1 MGVQMV
7 AEIADGTG
15 LDDFIRNELKSAARF
30 PRDASVAASRE
41 NEPEQRVPGRDMSA
55 QPSSRPVSC
64 TREVPRSYQK
74 RLRANYVRSVGVTH
88 WPISSVNGGVGVP
101 NQAKREGIFSPTT
114 RRTAIRPAEE
124 LSSSSQTP
132 TPTITFDF
140 TSFTTDNQQST
151 WPPQPPSS
159 QQPPAPSNPLHAP
172 HNDFVLFP
180 APSRIRDWNSP
191 QANPP
196 RPAVPLNPA
205 SARNFRRHSFLAQQ
219 HQHKL
224 QARSSGSPVA
234 QDPRVASI
242 IGQSQGLCVPSTWS
256 PPRPRVNISPQQRRN
271 ALLLAR
277 GASPHSVRPP
287 VPLFPGTGSSTPQH
301 PQTQHHR
308 RAMSTS
314 NLPLDIGTLLDLS
327 TDQYVEDLGSSSH
340 GSLLDQ
346 DQLDQLINFN
356 SVVEQMPA
364 QTVSPNDL
372 MMDSSA
378 PPSTSFTD
386 MSTPSFE
393 SPGYFSHDTSPL
405 IATDSDLGPGHEEW
419 ESLFPV
425 ESAMLPK
432 FDEKVPLCSP
442 KAPSALIT
450 PMTRTASSPGASPR
464 NSRSSTRPSS
474 ISGVKPRNR
483 DKPLPPIVYDTS
495 DPVAAKRARNT
506 EAARKSRARK
516 VELQEQ
522 MERRIAELEKALE
535 DSRQRE
541 AYWKSLAE
549 TQQ

>member
-1 MGVQMV
+1 
-7 AEIADGTG
+7 
-15 LDDFIRNELKSAARF
+15 
-30 PRDASVAASRE
+30 
-41 NEPEQRVPGRDMSA
+41 
-55 QPSSRPVSC
+55 
-64 TREVPRSYQK
+64 
-74 RLRANYVRSVGVTH
+74 
-88 WPISSVNGGVGVP
+88 
-101 NQAKREGIFSPTT
+101 
-114 RRTAIRPAEE
+114 
-124 LSSSSQTP
+124 
-132 TPTITFDF
+132 
-140 TSFTTDNQQST
+140 
-151 WPPQPPSS
+151 
-159 QQPPAPSNPLHAP
+159 
-172 HNDFVLFP
+172 
-180 APSRIRDWNSP
+180 
-191 QANPP
+191 
-196 RPAVPLNPA
+196 
-205 SARNFRRHSFLAQQ
+205 
-219 HQHKL
+219 
-224 QARSSGSPVA
+224 
-234 QDPRVASI
+234 
-242 IGQSQGLCVPSTWS
+242 
-256 PPRPRVNISPQQRRN
+256 
-271 ALLLAR
+271 
-277 GASPHSVRPP
+277 
-287 VPLFPGTGSSTPQH
+287 
-301 PQTQHHR
+301 
-308 RAMSTS
+308 MSTS
-314 NLPLDIGTLLDLS
+314 NLPLGMVSLSASAVRLVANQRPDIGTLLDLS

-364 QTVSPNDL
+364 QTVSPKDL